1 VSELDA
7 VFKYPIA
14 HRGLH
19 DRQKGVIENS
29 ASAFARAIS
38 KGYAIEC
45 DLQLSG
51 DEVPMVFHDSDLERL
66 TRQKGAVA
74 KLSAGQLGHI
84 RLTASRKKD
93 HPQVFSQL
101 LEQVAGKVAL
111 VIELK
116 NQNDGRNAELAQ
128 NAVQMARGYQGP
140 LAFKSFSP
148 HILHH
153 VRAAGFNGPLGAVV
167 SRLNASFL
175 KAHNINLSAGQR
187 FVMRHLL
194 HYPKTRFDFVSA
206 HHEALTLPAVRIF
219 RRFGLPVMT
228 WVVRSY
234 EIELTTRG
242 LADQLI
248 FENYLPYRARN

>member
-1 VSELDA
+1 MSELDT

-19 DRQKGVIENS
+19 DRKKGVIENS
-29 ASAFARAIS
+29 ATAFARAIS
-38 KGYAIEC
+38 KGYGIEC

-66 TRQKGAVA
+66 TRQKGMVA
-74 KLSAGQLGHI
+74 KLSAGQLGRI

-111 VIELK
+111 VVELK
-116 NQNDGRNAELAQ
+116 NQLDGRNAELAK
-128 NAVQMARGYQGP
+128 NAVHMARGYPGP

-148 HILHH
+148 PILHH
-153 VRAAGFNGPLGAVV
+153 VRAAGFTGPLGSVV
-167 SRLNASFL
+167 SRLDAKFL
-175 KAHNINLSAGQR
+175 KAHNIKLNAGQR
-187 FVMRHLL
+187 FIMRHML
-194 HYPKTRFDFVSA
+194 HYPKTRFDFISA
-206 HHEALTLPAVRIF
+206 HYEALSLPMLRVF
-219 RRFGLPVMT
+219 RHFGLPVMT
-228 WVVRSY
+228 WVVRSC

-242 LADQLI
+242 LADQLV